1 MLLSKLKKLLHPT
14 QKQTSQNAKKQWEAT
29 CVSEAESKMINDDVG
44 IGLPDGPP
52 DGSENETAETPSEEC
67 EASCDE
73 QNTIPPADTKSHLK
87 SSVPRAASAPCGAMS
102 KQEIREAREL
112 FSGLDDA
119 EIQRLYK
126 KVTQ

>member
-1 MLLSKLKKLLHPT
+1 M
-14 QKQTSQNAKKQWEAT
+14 
-29 CVSEAESKMINDDVG
+29 SEAESKMINDDVETDVPEG
-44 IGLPDGPP
+44 ESETVETGVPEGETETVETDVLGGP
-52 DGSENETAETPSEEC
+52 
-67 EASCDE
+67 
-73 QNTIPPADTKSHLK
+73 TIDTKSHLK

>member
-29 CVSEAESKMINDDVG
+29 CVSEAESKMINDDVETDVPEG
-44 IGLPDGPP
+44 ETETVETGVPEGESETVETDVLGGP
-52 DGSENETAETPSEEC
+52 
-67 EASCDE
+67 
-73 QNTIPPADTKSHLK
+73 TIDTKSHLK